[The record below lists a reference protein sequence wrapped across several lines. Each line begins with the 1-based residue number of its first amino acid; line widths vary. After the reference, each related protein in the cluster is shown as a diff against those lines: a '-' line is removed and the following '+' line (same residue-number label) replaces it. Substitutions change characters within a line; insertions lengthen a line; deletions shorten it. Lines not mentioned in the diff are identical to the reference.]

1 MVLCHTLC
9 SQIRIGFF
17 FAKILITKK
26 NDFSVLLIIV
36 DALMAHNNLQPM
48 EIFEFMKDCN
58 SFLFAFQTLF
68 DVK

>member
-1 MVLCHTLC
+1 MPYIVL
-9 SQIRIGFF
+9 SDSNWIFF
-17 FAKILITKK
+17 REDFNNKK
-26 NDFSVLLIIV
+26 NDFSVLLITV